1 MTATAMMAI
10 ETLPGSHFPLGATV
24 SPTGTNFAVASGA
37 ADGMILCLF
46 DRAGAETQIPMRDY
60 DAGVWHAFVPGVTA
74 GQAYG
79 YRATGPYAPARGVR
93 CNPAKLLLDP
103 YARALSGTVAF
114 GPAVLGYSAGNQD
127 APSDADSAASVPR
140 SLVVAGEPVRRLDR
154 ANWIHSYAD
163 TVIYEVHV
171 KGFTMRHPGI
181 PAELRG
187 TFAGLGH
194 EAAIAH
200 LVDLGVTA
208 VELLPVHES
217 IPEAFLVQRGLTNY
231 WGYNTIGYFAPSQA
245 YSAAV
250 RAGHPHGQVTEFK
263 AMVDALHAA
272 GIEVLLDVVFN
283 HTAEGNDLGPTL
295 CYRGLDNPA
304 YYRLDGSDPRHY
316 IDTTGCGNSLN
327 AGDPVTL
334 QLIMDSLRYWL
345 TDMHVD
351 GFRFDLAPALA
362 RQEGEFEMRSAFFDL
377 VSQDPVVS
385 RAKLIAEP
393 WDVGQMDSYDLGR
406 FPPVWREWNGKYRDT
421 MRDFWRSHPVGLGQ
435 FAARFCGSSDMYARA
450 RRRPTASV
458 NLITVHDGFT
468 LHDLVSYD
476 AKHNEANGEANH
488 DGTDDNRSWNC
499 GAEGPTDERLLPGQR
514 DHLVRLVAARHW
526 PAGFHQA
533 ADRVAPGAPGVAPQP
548 VPGRRRSGRAALVYP
563 GGHRDDRC
571 QLVRPERP
579 GDRALPGRI
588 RRPRPGRRRHVVARR
603 RLPGPGERLVG
614 SAGIRPA
621 CHQARGG
628 LAGRDRHL

>member
-1 MTATAMMAI
+1 
-10 ETLPGSHFPLGATV
+10 
-24 SPTGTNFAVASGA
+24 
-37 ADGMILCLF
+37 
-46 DRAGAETQIPMRDY
+46 
-60 DAGVWHAFVPGVTA
+60 
-74 GQAYG
+74 
-79 YRATGPYAPARGVR
+79 
-93 CNPAKLLLDP
+93 
-103 YARALSGTVAF
+103 
-114 GPAVLGYSAGNQD
+114 VLGYPASNQD
-127 APSDADSAASVPR
+127 TPSDADSAASVPR
-140 SLVVAGEPVRRLDR
+140 SLVVAGEPVPRLDR
-154 ANWIHSYAD
+154 ANWSHTYAD

-194 EAAIAH
+194 EAAITH
-200 LVDLGVTA
+200 LIDLGVTA

-250 RAGHPHGQVTEFK
+250 RAGSPGGQVTEFK

-283 HTAEGNDLGPTL
+283 HTAEGNHLGPTL

-316 IDTTGCGNSLN
+316 VDTTGCGNSLN

-421 MRDFWRSHPVGLGQ
+421 MRDFWRSHPVGLGE

-499 GAEGPTDERLLPGQR
+499 GAEGPTDDPAVLALRAPVPGDAHHVAALLRHPDAARRRRDGPHPAGQQQRLLPGQR
-514 DHLVRLVAARHW
+514 DHLVRLVTAGHW
-526 PAGFHQA
+526 PAGLHQA
-533 ADRVAPGAPGVAPQP
+533 ADRVAPSAPGVPPQP
-548 VPGRRRSGRAALVYP
+548 VPGRSRGSRAALVYP
-563 GGHRDDRC
+563 GGHRNDRR
-571 QLVRPERP
+571 QLVRPEPP

-588 RRPRPGRRRHVVARR
+588 R
-603 RLPGPGERLVG
+603 
-614 SAGIRPA
+614 
-621 CHQARGG
+621 
-628 LAGRDRHL
+628 